1 MRRVVAIADERP
13 AGGDGQGWLGREIAR
28 QTALI
33 RESAYADPSKVW
45 SNERFE
51 QEVAWMA
58 TFARQRGR
66 EVFEQVR

>member
-1 MRRVVAIADERP
+1 LE
-13 AGGDGQGWLGREIAR
+13 REIAR
-28 QTALI
+28 LTALI

-45 SNERFE
+45 SNERFD

-66 EVFEQVR
+66 EVVEQAR